1 MDNKVGLYPHN
12 IDGCEEIRNK
22 YNSGEKIVATKR
34 ATGTGKGFI
43 GLEMCYEKRDK
54 KTIYVVPSLSII
66 EHLERVIA
74 DNPNLDRVRD
84 LPNLEFRTYAS
95 FVNMSEE
102 EIASLDCDFI
112 VLDEFHHLG
121 APVWGS
127 RINTLIETHPN
138 AEVLGL
144 TAYTV
149 RDRGTVY
156 ERDMALQDGDEIFSD
171 KLVAN
176 YDLCDAMIDGV
187 LPKPI
192 YKTAYINLMKTAEE
206 IEELLDKKYDH
217 NSKGYRELEGLIS
230 DAKRRILEA
239 PSIPKL
245 LQDNLKNDGKY
256 IYFCPPI
263 SEDGTNDIDT
273 IKRQFVE
280 SLNGKYREEDIIIY
294 TSTSKMGY
302 EGKRQREAFYRDVDL
317 NGEKAS
323 GKLRVM
329 FAINQY
335 NEGVHTPNI
344 DGVIMGRGTGSD
356 IVYFEQLGRA
366 LAVRG
371 NNREKVEALDK
382 FSIEELRTVCRQR
395 AISYDENT
403 SKEEII
409 NKLLSPLILDL
420 TNNYEFIKELENNL
434 GTRVREVQES
444 NNQGKKRRKVMIDNV
459 SFGIEVINKDLY
471 ETLKY
476 TFDRLNLT
484 WDDKYEMAKAYY
496 EHYGNLLVNWKF
508 KTNNG
513 YEYDENGIFKLGN
526 WIIKQRRLLK
536 FSETDAPEQRKDKEN
551 KRARLEQ
558 IGMVWDGRKALDD
571 EQWEVMYQE
580 AKKYYEKKG
589 YLVFLSCSGENEKKL
604 RDWVARQRQ
613 KLKLNEDDTIEQ
625 RKDKENKQKRLE
637 LIGMEWDG
645 TKALKDEQWEAMYQE
660 AKKYYEKK
668 GHLLFLS
675 DYGENDKKLK
685 DWIFLQRQKLRLKDD
700 DTPEQKKDKE
710 NKRKRLEQIGMVW
723 DGKKA
728 LYDEQWEVMYQEAKK
743 YYEKKGHLVGPY
755 DDEENGKK
763 LGKWISRQRQLLQL
777 KDDDT
782 PEQKKD
788 KENKR
793 KRLEQIGMVWDGKKA
808 LYDEKWEVMYQE
820 AEKYY
825 EKKGHLLF
833 PSDCDQ
839 NDIKVRNWVNNQK
852 KRLQFNENDTPEQR
866 QDKEN
871 KQKRLELI
879 GMVWDVKK
887 NREEVKD
894 VCTKYGINVK
904 KNSKII
910 KNISL
915 KEFKSKIEYLNVQ
928 GIPYVTNGV
937 LHEIFNM
944 SSRDIE
950 KKYGVNLAFIITNF
964 YVDDKGKG
972 LD

>member
-294 TSTSKMGY
+294 TSTSKMGE

-356 IVYFEQLGRA
+356 IIYFEQLGRA

-371 NNREKVEALDK
+371 NNREKFEALDK
-382 FSIEELRTVCRQR
+382 FSIEELRTLCRQR
-395 AISYDENT
+395 TISYDENT

-434 GTRVREVQES
+434 GTRVKEIQES
-444 NNQGKKRRKVMIDNV
+444 NSQGKKRRKVMIDNV
-459 SFGIEVINKDLY
+459 AFDIEVFNKDLY

-513 YEYDENGIFKLGN
+513 YEYDENGIFRLGK
-526 WIIKQRRLLK
+526 WIQRQRQILK
-536 FSETDAPEQRKDKEN
+536 FKENDTPEQRKDKEN
-551 KRARLEQ
+551 KRKRLEL
-558 IGMVWDGRKALDD
+558 IGMVWDGKKALND
-571 EQWEVMYQE
+571 EKWEVMYQE
-580 AKKYYEKKG
+580 AKKYYEENGDLMVSRG
-589 YLVFLSCSGENEKKL
+589 YEENG
-604 RDWVARQRQ
+604 
-613 KLKLNEDDTIEQ
+613 
-625 RKDKENKQKRLE
+625 KRL
-637 LIGMEWDG
+637 G
-645 TKALKDEQWEAMYQE
+645 
-660 AKKYYEKK
+660 
-668 GHLLFLS
+668 
-675 DYGENDKKLK
+675 N
-685 DWIFLQRQKLRLKDD
+685 WISTQRIRLRPNDD

-710 NKRKRLEQIGMVW
+710 NKRKRLELIGMEW

-728 LYDEQWEVMYQEAKK
+728 LYEEKWKKGYQEAKK
-743 YYEKKGHLVGPY
+743 YYEKNGHLSFPN
-755 DDEENGKK
+755 DCDKNEKK
-763 LGKWISRQRQLLQL
+763 VSNWVCFQ
-777 KDDDT
+777 
-782 PEQKKD
+782 
-788 KENKR
+788 KR
-793 KRLEQIGMVWDGKKA
+793 K
-808 LYDEKWEVMYQE
+808 
-820 AEKYY
+820 
-825 EKKGHLLF
+825 
-833 PSDCDQ
+833 
-839 NDIKVRNWVNNQK
+839 
-852 KRLQFNENDTPEQR
+852 LQFNENDTPEQR

-871 KQKRLELI
+871 KRKKLELI
-879 GMVWDVKK
+879 GMVWDVRK

-894 VCTKYGINVK
+894 VCTKYGIDVK

-910 KNISL
+910 KTIPL
-915 KEFKSKIEYLNVQ
+915 KEFKSKIEYLRVQ

-937 LHEIFNM
+937 LHEIFSM